1 MRRKIILY
9 PKKTPKTELE
19 LLERCDEI
27 AGLSFSQLATY
38 LRLKIPVDG
47 LTRKGWL
54 GQAIEYALSSDA
66 GNLAMPDFTTLGVEL
81 KTIPMNHLGR
91 PEESTFV
98 TGISQLTIQQE
109 HWESSQ
115 CFSKLKRVLWVP
127 VEGSQNIPFSARR
140 IGSGFLWSPTP
151 EEEAILKRDWSELS
165 YLISTGRVAE
175 ISASMGEFLQVRPKG
190 ANGQSLCYGIDEAGS
205 TILTMP
211 RGFYL
216 RSRFTEKI
224 IKRQIECCDYI

>member
-9 PKKTPKTELE
+9 PSNTPKTELE
-19 LLERCDEI
+19 LLERCGQI
-27 AGLSFSQLATY
+27 AGLSFSQLAAY

-47 LTRKGWL
+47 LARKGWL
-54 GQAIEYALSSDA
+54 GQAVEFALSADA

-91 PEESTFV
+91 PDESTFV
-98 TGISQLTIQQE
+98 TVISQLTIQQE
-109 HWESSQ
+109 HWETSQ
-115 CFSKLKRVLWVP
+115 CFSKLKRVLWIP
-127 VEGSQNIPFSARR
+127 VEGSQNIPFTARR
-140 IGSGFLWSPTP
+140 IGSGFLWSPTN
-151 EEEAILKRDWSELS
+151 EDEAILKRDWSELS
-165 YLISTGRVAE
+165 FLISTGRVAE
-175 ISASMGEFLQVRPKG
+175 ITASMGEYLQVRPKG
-190 ANGQSLCYGIDEAGS
+190 ANGQSLCYGIDELGN

-224 IKRQIECCDYI
+224 IKQRI